1 MDGKQEMFFRFM
13 KKQWSFLPLVFFL
26 FLQLIIWGI
35 EELTDSTLRSL
46 PHMFLMWFG
55 ILSSLLL
62 ILELSKSFFA
72 WGRKRGMRLLSVIK
86 KIWYGFVVVIGI
98 VVILIGLFISIFT
111 YTPEHIVVQNGVRM
125 VASVNSFLQEQVY
138 YYEYKNPEEEL
149 FIMNKADLVA
159 AMAEKAGVSK
169 KDAEASL
176 KAFTDV
182 VAEEL
187 KKGEKI
193 QLVGFGTFE
202 VSERAARTG
211 RNPQT
216 GAEMTI
222 AASKAPKFKA
232 GKALK
237 DSLN

>member
-1 MDGKQEMFFRFM
+1 MRKEDQMIDMEVRWSDGWKAGNVLQIYEKAVVIFA
-13 KKQWSFLPLVFFL
+13 VGFFL

-46 PHMFLMWFG
+46 PHIFLMWFG

-62 ILELSKSFFA
+62 IWELSKSFFA

-138 YYEYKNPEEEL
+138 YYEYKNLIFQGSEEL
-149 FIMNKADLVA
+149 GYENY
-159 AMAEKAGVSK
+159 GN
-169 KDAEASL
+169 
-176 KAFTDV
+176 
-182 VAEEL
+182 
-187 KKGEKI
+187 G
-193 QLVGFGTFE
+193 
-202 VSERAARTG
+202 G
-211 RNPQT
+211 RDPLEDENRDPRY
-216 GAEMTI
+216 
-222 AASKAPKFKA
+222 KHFKE
-232 GKALK
+232 
-237 DSLN
+237 